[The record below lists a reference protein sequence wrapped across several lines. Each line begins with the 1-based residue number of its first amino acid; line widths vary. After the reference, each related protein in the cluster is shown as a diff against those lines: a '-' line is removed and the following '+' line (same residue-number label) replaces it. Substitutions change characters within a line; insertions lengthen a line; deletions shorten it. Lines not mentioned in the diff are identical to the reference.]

1 MGVGKGGFG
10 GILLGIWCSVHVSK
24 LILLFIYP
32 VQVHVTIYSQLVMYL
47 F

>member
-32 VQVHVTIYSQLVMYL
+32 VHITIYSKVVMYL
-47 F
+47 L